1 MLIYW
6 ICNLILF
13 YAIASEGF
21 KNLSPRDWESLNYI
35 AGAWISLVVMFI
47 IAIIISFIFGIPI
60 DNIIGCTG
68 TGGCFPERIN

>member
-47 IAIIISFIFGIPI
+47 IAIIISARR
-60 DNIIGCTG
+60 IIIT
-68 TGGCFPERIN
+68 IIIISAAA